1 LQDHLYLT
9 MARKLGLNAEIEAAL
24 RTIVPRVFS
33 DAGDQV
39 GFAETGDAFE
49 AARYQLAKAIAAKGR
64 K

>member
-1 LQDHLYLT
+1 MSAANLIAE
-9 MARKLGLNAEIEAAL
+9 AR
-24 RTIVPRVFS
+24 
-33 DAGDQV
+33 DQV